1 MNRKA
6 PAKEGNL
13 NSDFCEALIELSNW
27 EKSVNKNQFKQNA
40 YRKAAQTLAGLDYR
54 IKDGSEAKKLDG
66 VGEKI
71 AQKIDEMIE
80 TGKIAK
86 LETILSDESYV
97 AVNLLQRVAGVGPA
111 KAQELVSAGITSLE
125 QLRDNLDQLTSA
137 QRIGLKYL
145 EDFEQ
150 RIPRREI
157 EKIVVMVRKCVRSVD
172 RKYVVMVCG
181 SYRRGA
187 HTSGDIDILLTHPDH
202 LTEEPGDHLARVV
215 RSLTE
220 EQVITD
226 TLSQGST
233 KFMGVC
239 RLSSD
244 LPARRLDIRLIP
256 HHQFYCGVLYFT
268 GSDSF
273 NRAMRSWALD
283 RGFTLNEYCLR
294 PMVGGK
300 PQEPLPVSSEIEIFH
315 YLEFPYKQPK
325 DR

>member
-1 MNRKA
+1 MMIIFQRNKKA
-6 PAKEGNL
+6 
-13 NSDFCEALIELSNW
+13 F
-27 EKSVNKNQFKQNA
+27 
-40 YRKAAQTLAGLDYR
+40 
-54 IKDGSEAKKLDG
+54 
-66 VGEKI
+66 
-71 AQKIDEMIE
+71 M
-80 TGKIAK
+80 
-86 LETILSDESYV
+86 
-97 AVNLLQRVAGVGPA
+97 
-111 KAQELVSAGITSLE
+111 
-125 QLRDNLDQLTSA
+125 
-137 QRIGLKYL
+137 
-145 EDFEQ
+145 
-150 RIPRREI
+150 IPRREI
-157 EKIVVMVRKCVRSVD
+157 RQIVEAVRVRVESVD
-172 RKYVVMVCG
+172 EKYVMMVCG

-187 HTSGDIDILLTHPDH
+187 ASSGDIDILLTHPDH
-202 LTEEPGDHLARVV
+202 LTEDPGHHLARVV
-215 RSLTE
+215 EALTE
-220 EQVITD
+220 DQIITD
-226 TLSQGST
+226 TLSQGTT

-239 RLSSD
+239 RLSAD

>member
-1 MNRKA
+1 MKRKA
-6 PAKEGNL
+6 PEKEGNL
-13 NSDFCEALIELSNW
+13 NADFCEALIELSNW
-27 EKSVNKNQFKQNA
+27 EKNVNKNQFKQNA

-54 IKDGSEAKKLDG
+54 IKDGSEAKKLSG

-71 AQKIDEMIE
+71 ALKIDEMIE

-86 LETILSDESYV
+86 LETILSDETYV
-97 AVNLLQRVAGVGPA
+97 AVNLLQRVAGIGPA
-111 KAQELVSAGITSLE
+111 TAQGLVSAGITSLE
-125 QLRDNLDQLTSA
+125 QLRNNLDQLTSA
-137 QRIGLKYL
+137 QRIGLKYF
-145 EDFEQ
+145 EDFEL
-150 RIPRREI
+150 RIPRSEI
-157 EKIVVMVRKCVRSVD
+157 RQIEVMVRRSVEGVD
-172 RKYVVMVCG
+172 QKYVMMVCG

-187 HTSGDIDILLTHPDH
+187 LTSGDIDVLLTHPDH
-202 LTEEPGDHLARVV
+202 LTEEPGEHLGRVV
-215 RSLTE
+215 GALSE
-220 EQVITD
+220 EQVVTD
-226 TLSQGST
+226 TLSQGNT

-273 NRAMRSWALD
+273 NKAMRAWALE

-294 PMVGGK
+294 PMVAGK
-300 PQEPLPVSSEIEIFH
+300 PQEPVPVHSEEDIFH
-315 YLEFPYKQPK
+315 YLEFPYKPPK